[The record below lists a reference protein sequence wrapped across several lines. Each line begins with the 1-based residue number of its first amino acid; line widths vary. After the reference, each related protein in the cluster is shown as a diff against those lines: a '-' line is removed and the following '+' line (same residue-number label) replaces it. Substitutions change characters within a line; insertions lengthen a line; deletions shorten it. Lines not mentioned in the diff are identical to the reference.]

1 MPFSICVGS
10 PVVLSPSAL
19 LTVSGELRNDCS
31 FWSFFFQCGFF
42 LSLLCPASMDRNR
55 PRPFSGRPN
64 MLCKPPGA
72 ASAASHPPNFFL
84 AQRAQNSS
92 SSPPHPQNVVANPLM
107 SLKNSF
113 LDMNTPLQYL
123 L

>member
-1 MPFSICVGS
+1 
-10 PVVLSPSAL
+10 
-19 LTVSGELRNDCS
+19 
-31 FWSFFFQCGFF
+31 
-42 LSLLCPASMDRNR
+42 MDRNR